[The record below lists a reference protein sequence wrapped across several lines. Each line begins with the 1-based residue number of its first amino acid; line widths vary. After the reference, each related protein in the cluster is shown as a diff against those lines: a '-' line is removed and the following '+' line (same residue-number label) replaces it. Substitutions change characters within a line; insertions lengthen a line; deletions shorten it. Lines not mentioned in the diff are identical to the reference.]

1 MAAADSRRSEL
12 TGRRAQTERRGQ
24 AAGGPETA
32 VRRELGL
39 VGVRRGIERNP
50 RVAAVVTGR
59 TLGNWLHRPH
69 LYHGATRQAPGA

>member
-32 VRRELGL
+32 VRRELG
-39 VGVRRGIERNP
+39 GVRRGIERNT

-59 TLGNWLHRPH
+59 TLGNWLYRPH